1 MKSNRQLC
9 VSINSHQSAFN
20 ATLLLSSLYL
30 ANLQKSRKKI
40 QIIETL
46 NFIFHFVIGK
56 IIGTNE
62 KLVWL

>member
-30 ANLQKSRKKI
+30 ANTQKSRKKSNHRNPEFYFSCCHRKYHWD
-40 QIIETL
+40 Q
-46 NFIFHFVIGK
+46 
-56 IIGTNE
+56 
-62 KLVWL
+62 